1 MPRLTSK
8 MTVKIEPELLHRIQ
22 VLSDDADVSVSHY
35 VRKALIQYIR
45 EVESDKTPSSLRID
59 LNLMETHV
67 LTQLIRIGAITE
79 PQQMFHK
86 AFDSYLSNDLERT
99 LSFANRLEG
108 MREFPST
115 VPLTTRVSGKSILD
129 DLDENDDLEGDTEN
143 KV

>member
-1 MPRLTSK
+1 

-22 VLSDDADVSVSHY
+22 VLSDEEEISVSHY

-45 EVESDKTPSSLRID
+45 EVENEISPRSLRVD
-59 LNLMETHV
+59 LTLMETHV

-79 PQQMFHK
+79 PQELFHK
-86 AFDSYLSNDLERT
+86 SFDSYLSHDLERT
-99 LSFANRLEG
+99 LSFAGRLKD

-115 VPLTTRVSGKSILD
+115 VPLTTRVSGKSNLD
-129 DLDENDDLEGDTEN
+129 ELDENDDLEGDADD